1 MVEGLFRDPT
11 KKIVCTYY
19 SGSKEGNLGT
29 PHRIFVTNFGMIANT
44 DGKIRFLISNPDG
57 LAQSPLRVGVKG
69 YGGSGGNIF
78 S

>member
-1 MVEGLFRDPT
+1 M
-11 KKIVCTYY
+11 
-19 SGSKEGNLGT
+19 GT